1 MGLCNKGGFSTT
13 LSSDACSLPL
23 CLQQVYWFP
32 LLFKL
37 SSVYYHLPP
46 HNCSVERLNMQQSL
60 LTRWSSLQSQKKF
73 MQSLLETSSPRQTE
87 YFVFT
92 WHRNTSIWVLLPGA
106 GLHIISLSC
115 SSFISIIQISLK
127 IYAYFLPRIG
137 QIINLSY
144 FY

>member
-1 MGLCNKGGFSTT
+1 MMGLYNTGGFKTISST
-13 LSSDACSLPL
+13 DACTPPL
-23 CLQQVYWFP
+23 CLQQVYWFQ

-37 SSVYYHLPP
+37 SCVYYHLPP
-46 HNCSVERLNMQQSL
+46 HHCSVERLNMQWSL
-60 LTRWSSLQSQKKF
+60 LIGWISLQSQQKF

-115 SSFISIIQISLK
+115 SSFISII
-127 IYAYFLPRIG
+127 
-137 QIINLSY
+137 
-144 FY
+144 